1 MMLKAG
7 EMQQKKIR
15 VAVIGVGYLG
25 QHHARIYSELPNA
38 ELVAVVD
45 TVPERAQKIAS
56 AYHCAAYSD
65 IRSLLGAV
73 DAVSIVVP
81 TVAHYQ
87 VSKMLLESGIDILL
101 EKPMTST
108 LEEADDLLSLAAQK
122 GRVLQVGHVE
132 RFNAGVKK
140 LKEVL
145 THPRFIECHRMGPFV
160 ERGTDVHVILDLM
173 IHDLDI
179 IMSLVQS
186 ELIEV
191 RAVGVSVLTP
201 QIDIAN
207 VRLAFASGCVANV
220 TASRVSR
227 ERLRKIRIFQP
238 DSYLSLDYML
248 PELVV
253 CRKTA
258 PPEGK
263 AGVTIDK
270 VEIEKEEPLKAEIAS
285 FIQAVQTRNAPKV
298 SGEEGRKALAVALQ
312 VVDLI
317 KTGQPILD

>member
-1 MMLKAG
+1 MP
-7 EMQQKKIR
+7 QKKVR
-15 VAVIGVGYLG
+15 VAVVGVGHLG
-25 QHHARIYSELPNA
+25 QHHARIYSELPEV
-38 ELVAVVD
+38 ELVGVVD
-45 TVPERAQKIAS
+45 PILERAEKIAS
-56 AYHCAAYSD
+56 DHHCKAYSD
-65 IRSLLGAV
+65 IGPLIGKI
-73 DAVSIVVP
+73 DAASIVVP
-81 TVAHYQ
+81 TFAHYQ
-87 VSKMLLESGIDILL
+87 VSKALLENGIDLLL

-108 LEEADDLLSLAAQK
+108 LEEADSLLSLAAQK

-132 RFNAGVKK
+132 RFNAGITK

-145 THPRFIECHRMGPFV
+145 TQPRFIECHRMGPFV

-186 ELIEV
+186 ELTEV

-253 CRKTA
+253 CKRTVL
-258 PPEGK
+258 PEGK
-263 AGVTIDK
+263 AGVSIDK
-270 VEIEKEEPLKAEIAS
+270 VEIEKAEPLKTEIVS
-285 FIQAVQTRNAPKV
+285 FIQSVNSRNAPKV
-298 SGEEGRKALAVALQ
+298 SGEDGRKALAVALQ

-317 KTGQPILD
+317 KSAQPVFP

>member
-1 MMLKAG
+1 MTEEKS
-7 EMQQKKIR
+7 KKIR
-15 VAVIGVGYLG
+15 VAVVGVGYLG
-25 QHHARIYSELPNA
+25 QHHARIYSELPEV
-38 ELVAVVD
+38 ELVGVVD
-45 TVPERAQKIAS
+45 PILERAEKVAS
-56 AYHCAAYSD
+56 DYHCAAYSD
-65 IRSLLGAV
+65 IVSLIGKV
-73 DAVSIVVP
+73 DAASIVVP
-81 TVAHYQ
+81 TVSHYH
-87 VSKMLLESGIDILL
+87 VSRMLLESGIDLLL

-108 LEEADDLLSLAAQK
+108 LEEADDLLSLAARK

-132 RFNAGVKK
+132 RFNAGVRK

-179 IMSLVQS
+179 IISLVQS
-186 ELIEV
+186 ELTEV

-207 VRLAFASGCVANV
+207 VRLAFANGCVANV

-258 PPEGK
+258 PQEGK

-270 VEIEKEEPLKAEIAS
+270 IEIEKEEPLKAEIAS
-285 FIQAVQTRNAPKV
+285 FVQAVQTRNAPKV
-298 SGEEGRKALAVALQ
+298 SGEDGRKALAVALQ

-317 KTGQPILD
+317 KNGQLTLN

>member
-1 MMLKAG
+1 
-7 EMQQKKIR
+7 
-15 VAVIGVGYLG
+15 
-25 QHHARIYSELPNA
+25 
-38 ELVAVVD
+38 
-45 TVPERAQKIAS
+45 
-56 AYHCAAYSD
+56 
-65 IRSLLGAV
+65 
-73 DAVSIVVP
+73 
-81 TVAHYQ
+81 
-87 VSKMLLESGIDILL
+87 
-101 EKPMTST
+101 
-108 LEEADDLLSLAAQK
+108 
-122 GRVLQVGHVE
+122 
-132 RFNAGVKK
+132 FNAGIKK

-145 THPRFIECHRMGPFV
+145 TQPRFIECHRMGPFV

-186 ELIEV
+186 ELTEV

-207 VRLAFASGCVANV
+207 VRLAFAGGCVANV

-253 CRKTA
+253 CKKNIQ
-258 PPEGK
+258 PEGK
-263 AGVTIDK
+263 AGVSIEK
-270 VEIEKEEPLKAEIAS
+270 VEIEKAEPLKTEIAS
-285 FIQAVQTRNAPKV
+285 FIQSVKSRNAPKV
-298 SGEEGRKALAVALQ
+298 SGEDGRKALAVALQ

-317 KTGQPILD
+317 KNAQPAFP